1 MDNPQKFL
9 PYGRQSIDAD
19 DLAAVS
25 AALQG
30 DYLTTGPGVGRFE
43 QAFAETVGARY
54 AIASNSGTAALHLAC
69 IALGLAPGDTVIVP
83 TLTFLATANAA
94 RFCGADV
101 IFADV
106 DAESGRLT
114 AATLEAALARAGS
127 ARVKAVLPVHLN
139 GHCADMSAIRA
150 ITEKRGISIVEDAC
164 HALGTI
170 HQSGHNST
178 AKVGSC
184 ALSELACFSLHPVKT
199 MTTGEGG
206 VTTTNDPKAY
216 KIMQLYRSHGMTR
229 DPAEFK
235 HRDLGFAPG
244 GEANPWY
251 YEMHALGWNYR
262 ITDFACALGESQLKK
277 LPHFIEK
284 RRALT
289 ALYDR
294 ALPALAPRLK
304 IVPKQPGDN
313 AALHLYAVLV
323 DFAGIG
329 KSRAQFMAELRA
341 LGVGTQV
348 HYLPV
353 HQQPYYTE
361 LYGRV
366 DLPGADSYY
375 ARQLSIPLYP
385 DMTEEDVHRVVD
397 ALRRCLG

>member
-1 MDNPQKFL
+1 MSTNSFL

-19 DLAAVS
+19 DLAAVTK
-25 AALQG
+25 ALQG

-69 IALGLAPGDTVIVP
+69 IALGLGAGDAVIVP

-106 DAESGRLT
+106 DPDSGRLT
-114 AATLEAALARAGS
+114 PETLDAAFKRAGS
-127 ARVKAVLPVHLN
+127 AKVKAVLPVHLN
-139 GHCADMSAIRA
+139 GHCADMATIRA
-150 ITEKRGISIVEDAC
+150 ITEARGVKIIEDAC

-170 HQSGHNST
+170 LQSGNNST
-178 AKVGSC
+178 AQVGAC

-206 VTTTNDPKAY
+206 VTTTNDPQHY
-216 KIMQLYRSHGMTR
+216 KTMQLYRSHGMTR
-229 DPAEFK
+229 DAAEFR
-235 HRDLGFAPG
+235 HRDLAFAPNG
-244 GEANPWY
+244 QPNPWY

-277 LPHFIEK
+277 LPHFIER

-289 ALYDR
+289 ALYDQQL
-294 ALPALAPRLK
+294 AALAPRLK

-313 AALHLYAVLV
+313 AALHLYAVLI

-329 KSRAQFMAELRA
+329 KSRAQVMDELKAR
-341 LGVGTQV
+341 GVGTQV

-353 HQQPYYTE
+353 HRQPYYRG
-361 LYGRV
+361 LYGAL
-366 DLPGADSYY
+366 DLPGANSYY
-375 ARQLSIPLYP
+375 ERQLSIPLYP
-385 DMTEEDVHRVVD
+385 DMADNDVTRVVA
-397 ALRRCLG
+397 ALRDVLA